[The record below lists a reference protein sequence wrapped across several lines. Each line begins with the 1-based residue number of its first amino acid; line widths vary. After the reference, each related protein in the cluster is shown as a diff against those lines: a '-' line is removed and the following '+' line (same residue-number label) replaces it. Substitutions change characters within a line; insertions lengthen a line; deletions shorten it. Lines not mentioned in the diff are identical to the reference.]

1 MLGPKSV
8 SSLESELK
16 QNFIRNY
23 IILDIKYDVLDFVYD
38 LNHYFGWGQ
47 ILKPKLANTFIQG
60 LLNIVVPVSSDTV
73 TNTQTTF

>member
-47 ILKPKLANTFIQG
+47 ILKPKLANTFIRYCNQYPNHI
-60 LLNIVVPVSSDTV
+60 LKEKFSY
-73 TNTQTTF
+73 Q